1 MSDGRSKL
9 TPELEQECV
18 RKCAEGYTL
27 RQVCAWLLTE
37 HGIALS
43 HVSLHRRIASKR
55 GEVADIAKAI
65 VREKVQTTLSPALD
79 CLDLQRR
86 RIARLSTRLFRSA
99 LDDPEGTEIYLKAAE
114 QLRKVV
120 DTQLKYSGAD
130 EPDNPDVELQQ
141 AAERVRGRLA
151 RLAPDS
157 GADADSGGTG
167 ADSG

>member
-1 MSDGRSKL
+1 MSGKL
-9 TPELEQECV
+9 TIELEREAV
-18 RKCAEGYTL
+18 ARCASGSTL
-27 RQVCAWLLTE
+27 REVSRWLRDE
-37 HGIALS
+37 HGITISHQALS
-43 HVSLHRRIASKR
+43 RRISR
-55 GEVADIAKAI
+55 RSGEVADIAKAI

-99 LDDPEGTEIYLKAAE
+99 LEDPDGTEIYLKAAE